1 MFFFADNN
9 NLKFKENENVF
20 ISITR
25 HSRCFSWSIGSH
37 DLGFG
42 FVALIG
48 GMASCTFDDTD
59 LQNSIDDLT
68 SRVEALEN
76 FQEQV
81 QGDIASLQDIISKL
95 RSCLNLF
102 IINCKSVG

>member
-1 MFFFADNN
+1 MKTCLFP
-9 NLKFKENENVF
+9 
-20 ISITR
+20 
-25 HSRCFSWSIGSH
+25 SRGI
-37 DLGFG
+37 
-42 FVALIG
+42 VAAFHGVSARMTLALVSVVLIG

-68 SRVEALEN
+68 SRVEALED

-95 RSCLNLF
+95 NS
-102 IINCKSVG
+102 SVTVNNVVDKATAAGPSISRTAHP

>member
-1 MFFFADNN
+1 MTSA
-9 NLKFKENENVF
+9 LV
-20 ISITR
+20 S
-25 HSRCFSWSIGSH
+25 
-37 DLGFG
+37 
-42 FVALIG
+42 VALIG

-81 QGDIASLQDIISKL
+81 
-95 RSCLNLF
+95 
-102 IINCKSVG
+102 